1 MLSTGDICCGRTITR
16 SLRKCNIGSHLSGAF
31 APADG
36 RNKRPGRFIGI
47 VTMIDIRIVTIAAG
61 IALVAITATAQEHG
75 GRTPGERQAHGE
87 QSQQGGGGPGVLS
100 LLPADSV
107 TEHTVDTPA
116 GKLAYTAT
124 AGTFTLFDQSGE
136 RSAAVFYTAFVAKS
150 NNPARPVTFVF
161 NGGPG
166 AGSAFLDLGLVGPRI
181 ATFGNG
187 FDGANVRLID
197 NPDTWLAFTDLVMID
212 PVGTGWSRAA
222 KPDGGSAFW
231 SVHRDAESLAKVIAL
246 YVAKNSRVSSPKYI
260 LGESY
265 GGFRAAKVARA
276 LQNNQGIVISGIT
289 MVSPM
294 IEGQFQFSGE
304 HFALGAALELPS
316 LAAAELERKGT
327 FSPAALAQAEHFA
340 LTDYLTALAGPP
352 LRGDAAHA
360 FYARVAQMTGLP
372 EDVVARE
379 RGFIRDAYVKNLRA
393 GDHKIVSHYDATFA
407 VDDPNP
413 ESASARGPDPFLD
426 GFIRAYGS
434 AFVAYARDELGFK
447 TEMTYNLLAPEISG
461 KWDWEDGGGHSPPGA
476 AEDLRQLLALTPS
489 FRLMI
494 AHGYSDMVTPYSV
507 SRYVLNHMPPNVE
520 GERTEL
526 KLYRGGHMFYTDPQ
540 SRKAFTTD
548 ARTMYASP

>member
-1 MLSTGDICCGRTITR
+1 
-16 SLRKCNIGSHLSGAF
+16 
-31 APADG
+31 
-36 RNKRPGRFIGI
+36 
-47 VTMIDIRIVTIAAG
+47 MIDIRIVTIAAG
-61 IALVAITATAQEHG
+61 IALIAITATAQEHG
-75 GRTPGERQAHGE
+75 GRAGGERPGHGE
-87 QSQQGGGGPGVLS
+87 QGQQGGGGPGVLS
-100 LLPADSV
+100 LLPGDTV
-107 TEHTVDTPA
+107 TEHAIDTPS

-124 AGTFTLFDQSGE
+124 AGTFSLFNQSGD

-150 NNPARPVTFVF
+150 NDTSRPVTFVF

-166 AGSAFLDLGLVGPRI
+166 AGSAFLNLGLVGPRI
-181 ATFGNG
+181 ATFGNNY
-187 FDGANVRLID
+187 DGANVRLVD
-197 NPDTWLAFTDLVMID
+197 NPETWLAFTDLVLID

-222 KPDGGSAFW
+222 KPDGGNGFW
-231 SVHRDAESLAKVIAL
+231 GVRRDAESLAKVIAL
-246 YVAKNSRVSSPKYI
+246 YVAKNGRVSSPKFI

-276 LQNNQGIVISGIT
+276 LQSNQGIIVSGIL
-289 MVSPM
+289 MVSPL
-294 IEGQFQFSGE
+294 IEGQFQFGGDR
-304 HFALGAALELPS
+304 FALGAALQLPS

-327 FSPAALAQAEHFA
+327 FAPAALAQAEHFA
-340 LTDYLTALAGPP
+340 LTDYLSALAGPP

-407 VDDPNP
+407 VDDPTP

-447 TEMTYNLLAPEISG
+447 TEMTYNLLASEISG
-461 KWDWEDGGGHSPPGA
+461 KWDWEDGGGHAPPSA
-476 AEDLRQLLALTPS
+476 ADDLRQLLALTPS

-494 AHGYSDMVTPYSV
+494 AHGYSDLVTPYSV
-507 SRYVLNHMPPNVE
+507 SRYVLDHIPASVD
-520 GERTEL
+520 GERAEL
-526 KLYRGGHMFYTDPQ
+526 RLYRGGHMFYTDPQ
-540 SRKAFTTD
+540 SRKAFTAD
-548 ARTMYASP
+548 ARTMYPAP

>member
-1 MLSTGDICCGRTITR
+1 
-16 SLRKCNIGSHLSGAF
+16 
-31 APADG
+31 
-36 RNKRPGRFIGI
+36 
-47 VTMIDIRIVTIAAG
+47 MIDIRIVTIAAG

-87 QSQQGGGGPGVLS
+87 QSRQEQSVPYPGVTGQNAPGVLS

-107 TEHTVDTPA
+107 TEHTIDTPS

-124 AGTFTLFDQSGE
+124 AGTFTLFDQSGD

-166 AGSAFLDLGLVGPRI
+166 AGSAFLNLGLVGPRI

-187 FDGANVRLID
+187 FDGTNVHLID
-197 NPDTWLAFTDLVMID
+197 NPETWLAFTDLVMID

-246 YVAKNSRVSSPKYI
+246 YVAKSSRVSSPKYL

-276 LQNNQGIVISGIT
+276 VQNNQGIVISGVV

-294 IEGQFQFSGE
+294 IEGQFQFGGE
-304 HFALGAALELPS
+304 HFALGAALEFPS

-327 FSPAALAQAEHFA
+327 FSATALAQAEHFA

-379 RGFIRDAYVKNLRA
+379 RGFIRDAFVKNLSA

-461 KWDWEDGGGHSPPGA
+461 KWDWEDGGGHSPPSA

-540 SRKAFTTD
+540 SRKAFTAD
-548 ARTMYASP
+548 ARALYASP